1 LPLPADISEYNSKLS
16 KPEQQAAAQLC
27 ELISAMVP
35 EALGKVWHGHPV
47 WFLDGNP
54 IVGYST
60 KKAGLELLFWSGQSF
75 VTPCLKPVGKFKA
88 AGLLVTPA
96 ELDSSLIR
104 SLLGDAIAIQW
115 DYQNLPKNPSLEK
128 LTKF

>member
-1 LPLPADISEYNSKLS
+1 LTLSADISEYNAKLT
-16 KPEQQAAAQLC
+16 KPEQHAVKQLC
-27 ELISAMVP
+27 ELIAAALP

-75 VTPCLKPVGKFKA
+75 VTPGLKSVGKFKA

-115 DYQNLPKNPSLEK
+115 DYENLPKRRSLEK
-128 LTKF
+128 RTAF

>member
-1 LPLPADISEYNSKLS
+1 LNLPADISEYNAKLT
-16 KPEQQAAAQLC
+16 KPEQHAVAQLC
-27 ELISAMVP
+27 ELISAALP

-60 KKAGLELLFWSGQSF
+60 KKVGLELLFWSGQSF
-75 VTPCLKPVGKFKA
+75 VTPGLKPVGKFKA

-104 SLLGDAIAIQW
+104 SLLTDAIAIQW
-115 DYQNLPKNPSLEK
+115 DYQNLPKRRTLEK
-128 LTKF
+128 RTAF